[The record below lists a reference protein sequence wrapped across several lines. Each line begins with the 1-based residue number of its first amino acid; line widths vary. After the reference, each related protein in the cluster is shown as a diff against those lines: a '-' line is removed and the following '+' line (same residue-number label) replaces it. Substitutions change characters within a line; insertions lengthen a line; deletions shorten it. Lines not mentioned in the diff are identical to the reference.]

1 MNLHFTPEELA
12 FREEVRVFIRDHYP
26 SRLRDRPAGH
36 VLTRE
41 DYLAWHRILAAK
53 GWAAPSWPREWGG
66 QDWSPARKFIWL
78 EESALAETIPPQ
90 VFSVGMVAPVIYSF
104 GTEAQ
109 KARFL
114 PRIFSGEDWWCQ
126 GYSEPGAGSDLAAV
140 STRAVRDGDHY
151 VVNGQKTWTSL
162 AQFADWGF
170 FLVRTDPAARKP
182 QEGISFLL
190 IDMKS
195 SGVTVRPIVTIDGG
209 HEVND
214 VFLDNVRV
222 PVDQRIGEENR
233 GWTYAKVLLL
243 HERSG
248 GAGVARSRR
257 LLERLTAFLAE
268 QCGDDGRPLIEDSD
282 LRRKIAEAGIELA
295 ALEYTELR
303 VLADENAGEGPG
315 PESSLLKVRGTEL
328 HQRMTE
334 LLLEAVGHYAPAGD
348 DAATYFNVRKTSIY
362 GGSNEIQRNIM
373 AKVVLGL

>member
-1 MNLHFTPEELA
+1 
-12 FREEVRVFIRDHYP
+12 
-26 SRLRDRPAGH
+26 
-36 VLTRE
+36 
-41 DYLAWHRILAAK
+41 
-53 GWAAPSWPREWGG
+53 
-66 QDWSPARKFIWL
+66 
-78 EESALAETIPPQ
+78 
-90 VFSVGMVAPVIYSF
+90 MVAPVIYTF
-104 GTEAQ
+104 GTHAQ
-109 KARFL
+109 KERFL
-114 PRIFSGEDWWCQ
+114 PRIFSGQDWWCQ
-126 GYSEPGAGSDLAAV
+126 GYSEPGAGSDLASV
-140 STRAVRDGDHY
+140 TTRAVRDGDHY
-151 VVNGQKTWTSL
+151 IVNGQKTWTSL

-170 FLVRTDPAARKP
+170 FLVRTDPGARKP

-195 SGVTVRPIVTIDGG
+195 PGVTVRPIITIDGG
-209 HEVND
+209 REVND

-222 PVDQRIGEENR
+222 PLDQRIGEENQ

-257 LLERLTAFLAE
+257 LLERLTAFLSE
-268 QCGDDGRPLIEDSD
+268 QHGDDGRPLIADES
-282 LRRKIAEAGIELA
+282 LRRKIADAAIELT

-334 LLLEAVGHYAPAGD
+334 LLLEAVGLYGEPDYRALAGNGLVGPD
-348 DAATYFNVRKTSIY
+348 EATGAAATYFNVRKTSIY